1 MLTES
6 TVNQLPFLLLT
17 DEQLQRIQDAE
28 LEAYEAM
35 MNDETVHLT
44 ERDRQFI
51 IAGLIGEYQ
60 YLCHDDAEIDDM
72 TPAEMHSVLV
82 HYTDNELIHDA
93 DLHESDNT
101 PEEFYS
107 IHCNYIPAE
116 YQVN

>member
-6 TVNQLPFLLLT
+6 TVNQRPFLLLT
-17 DEQLQRIQDAE
+17 DEQLQRIHDAE

-35 MNDETVHLT
+35 MNDETVQLT

-93 DLHESDNT
+93 DLIATENT
-101 PEEFYS
+101 PEEFYLT
-107 IHCNYIPAE
+107 HLNYVPAE